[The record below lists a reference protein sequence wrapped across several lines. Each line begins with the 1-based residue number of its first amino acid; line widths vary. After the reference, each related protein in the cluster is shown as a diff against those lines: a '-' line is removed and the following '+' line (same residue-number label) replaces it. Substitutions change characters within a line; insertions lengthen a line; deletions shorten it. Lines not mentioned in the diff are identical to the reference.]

1 MKEMVDQMALSEA
14 AANRNIGTELGEIA
28 RQIVGSSSTKRL
40 VVAGGDTSG
49 RIQERLRIQAM
60 QVAIPIG
67 IAAPLCYGYINA
79 R

>member
-1 MKEMVDQMALSEA
+1 MKEMMDRMALSEA
-14 AANRNIGTELGEIA
+14 AANRYLGTELGEIA
-28 RQIVGSSSTKRL
+28 RQIAGSSSTKRL

-49 RIQERLRIQAM
+49 RIQELLQIQAM

-67 IAAPLCYGYINA
+67 IAAPLCYVYINA